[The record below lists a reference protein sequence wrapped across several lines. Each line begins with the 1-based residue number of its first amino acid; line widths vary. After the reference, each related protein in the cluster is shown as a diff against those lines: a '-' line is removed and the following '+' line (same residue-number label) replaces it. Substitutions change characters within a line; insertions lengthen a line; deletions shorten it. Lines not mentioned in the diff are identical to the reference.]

1 MKHLTAPKTESLNS
15 QLVFM
20 LPVGYFLYQEGKDLY
35 TTLSRKNKDG
45 TQVKNVLVIDQSQEV
60 DWAKYRTIDKM
71 EMVF

>member
-1 MKHLTAPKTESLNS
+1 
-15 QLVFM
+15 M